1 MEPIDAL
8 STTIDELDDLL
19 KKEKQIT
26 NELRANKM
34 GVNGEMLEKI
44 QAYIYEKKDE
54 LDSIIDSLDI
64 TTDQVD
70 TLQGETPLIILSR
83 YGDIECIT
91 RLIQR
96 GYDIHSEINRT
107 TPQRVTALMMASA
120 FGRLD
125 VVNTLLMY
133 KPDMNIT
140 DTQERS
146 ALAYAAL
153 RNHQKIAL
161 VLIDHGAE
169 LNSNMYSSPLYNA
182 VLKNHYTMVVL
193 LVKKGAVFKEILEIL
208 RDGVLHRPDILEYLE
223 SQVPIRTPEKSKSKK
238 RRIGGYTKRRHT
250 KRVVNKK
257 LT

>member
-8 STTIDELDDLL
+8 SKCIDELDDLA
-19 KKEKQIT
+19 KKQRQIR
-26 NELRANKM
+26 NELFINKS

-44 QAYIYEKKDE
+44 EAFIYEKKDE
-54 LDSIIDSLDI
+54 LDSIIDSLDL
-64 TTDQVD
+64 TKDQTDM
-70 TLQGETPLIILSR
+70 LQGETPLIMLSR
-83 YGDIECIT
+83 YGDVECIT

-107 TPQRVTALMMASA
+107 TPPKVTALMMASA

-125 VVNTLLMY
+125 VVNTLLFY

-169 LNSNMYSSPLYNA
+169 LNPNMYSSPLYNA
-182 VLKNHYTMVVL
+182 VLKNHYTMAVL
-193 LVKKGAVFKEILEIL
+193 LVKKGAVFDEVLEIL
-208 RDGVLHRPDILEYLE
+208 RDGVLHRPDILQYLE
-223 SQVPIRTPEKSKSKK
+223 TQVPVRTPEKSKKR

-250 KRVVNKK
+250 KRIANKK